1 MFSDV
6 GIYHN
11 DLLRNCNYGI
21 EPDIQGDNYGRVA
34 TGKVL
39 HLPVYSCHHTW
50 SQSACFLLRL
60 CGLFLKTRVLFHH
73 NRHTLEDYCYK
84 LLEFQIVSSV
94 AKLSHISVFW
104 LNPLHNVIDE
114 VPVSWHELLRNE
126 YGSKCLHKHCAQ
138 CDQFV
143 GIQGKLVSASDI
155 HELWRY
161 ILHGSQTF
169 VEPYRQYNTKEI
181 KYQIT

>member
-1 MFSDV
+1 MTFDV
-6 GIYHN
+6 GKCHKTP
-11 DLLRNCNYGI
+11 LLNCSYGKGLDNLVGNYGLLTI
-21 EPDIQGDNYGRVA
+21 GKALHHPVSSYHH
-34 TGKVL
+34 TGSQN
-39 HLPVYSCHHTW
+39 VYS
-50 SQSACFLLRL
+50 LLRL

-114 VPVSWHELLRNE
+114 VPVSWHELLQNE